1 MFTAPLLVVLP
12 FLYLTNLIE
21 TSSSQQPDFQQMF
34 GSLLSGV
41 QSALKEIQKPKGSG
55 GNDSDDEDDEGG
67 DGFAGIQKL
76 MESIDTEKVG
86 QFIQNFANPAKLM
99 SWLPMKFQDYIP
111 EGWREKIIT
120 IITSELDK
128 LAAVW
133 DALAKYKTLEHVWKA
148 LKRNTPTLASLLED
162 AWKIIKQRWAKFNGG
177 LEPEAKEYMHN
188 VKSSFGHW
196 LSDKVLVPFKNL
208 PPKTSTNVRNS
219 LTKAFPAVEPYLTKL
234 SESEV
239 FSKWA
244 ADLAGEEEEELKKE
258 KKEKDEEK
266 KDGEGK
272 KKEEVKSELSS
283 YRKCLL
289 AFCRLGVLSFSRFFG
304 ILKNL
309 QNVIFNVYFEFWTR
323 YQFYKSIFYLSHF
336 LLKFVLTLYPDH
348 NMVKYMSQ
356 AKVIFRK
363 LNSPNTPQIQ
373 SITSGQY
380 FFQYVIKFFW
390 GDFGVG

>member
-1 MFTAPLLVVLP
+1 MFSAPLVVVLLP
-12 FLYLTNLIE
+12 FLYLTNFIE
-21 TSSSQQPDFQQMF
+21 TSNSQQQPDFQQMF

-55 GNDSDDEDDEGG
+55 GNDADDEDDDEGE
-67 DGFAGIQKL
+67 DGFAGIKKL

-177 LEPEAKEYMHN
+177 LEPEAKEYIHD

-258 KKEKDEEK
+258 EKEKEEK
-266 KDGEGK
+266 KKDEEGK
-272 KKEEVKSELSS
+272 KKEEGVKSEL
-283 YRKCLL
+283 
-289 AFCRLGVLSFSRFFG
+289 
-304 ILKNL
+304 
-309 QNVIFNVYFEFWTR
+309 
-323 YQFYKSIFYLSHF
+323 
-336 LLKFVLTLYPDH
+336 
-348 NMVKYMSQ
+348 
-356 AKVIFRK
+356 
-363 LNSPNTPQIQ
+363 
-373 SITSGQY
+373 
-380 FFQYVIKFFW
+380 
-390 GDFGVG
+390 